1 MARINV
7 TVSDSTRNRLVEY
20 AKDRNVSQGDV
31 VDDALRNFF
40 EHLDRKHSA
49 PDLVLDRIN
58 TLTMSVMQMNMA
70 VGEIMDKLNMM
81 NGGDE

>member
-7 TVSDSTRNRLVEY
+7 KISDSTRNRLVEY
-20 AKDRNVSQGDV
+20 AADRDISQGDV
-31 VDDALRNFF
+31 VDDALKNFF

-58 TLTMSVMQMNMA
+58 TLTMSIMQLNMA
-70 VGEIMDKLNMM
+70 VGEMKDKLDRMD
-81 NGGDE
+81 GDS